1 MNNQNFVRF
10 DQQTGAILSYPRLDD
25 GPVLGLD
32 SRYIVLRVVRD
43 PVPSVGPGQQASQT
57 RSVDVEARELRWG
70 WSVVDLSPPPPEP
83 PNYLAFYDAL
93 LASQVYGAVVTT
105 TGKSGDQAAA
115 MTVFL
120 GAIQDA
126 LNSRENRLA
135 LQQAIWLLLDA
146 LQDQLNATS
155 LSELHGLMELHHLS
169 NIYSLFP
176 MPPAE
181 TVGQTW
187 TDPIG
192 LEWVV
197 VQARDGH
204 GQFMADDP
212 ATPERESLVWEKV

>member
-1 MNNQNFVRF
+1 
-10 DQQTGAILSYPRLDD
+10 
-25 GPVLGLD
+25 
-32 SRYIVLRVVRD
+32 
-43 PVPSVGPGQQASQT
+43 
-57 RSVDVEARELRWG
+57 
-70 WSVVDLSPPPPEP
+70 
-83 PNYLAFYDAL
+83 
-93 LASQVYGAVVTT
+93 
-105 TGKSGDQAAA
+105 
-115 MTVFL
+115 
-120 GAIQDA
+120 
-126 LNSRENRLA
+126 
-135 LQQAIWLLLDA
+135 
-146 LQDQLNATS
+146 
-155 LSELHGLMELHHLS
+155 MELHHLS